1 MPQIIP
7 LKFHNMPQ
15 LVTVPFATLPF
26 GALLKQLRK
35 QAGMTQRDLAAAVNY
50 SDSLISSLEKEQRQP
65 DLDAVIHAFVPA
77 LGLQDDPNTAAWL
90 IERAAVARGE
100 QPPTSVT
107 LQRTTHL
114 VLQEDRA
121 AQTSPLPALPTA
133 LIGRSEEVD
142 QLCNRLLG
150 HSGRLLTL
158 VGPPG
163 IGKTT
168 LALAAAARL
177 QPHYPDGVVFV
188 TLAAIGEATLMAATI
203 AVAVGSKDAGS
214 KPPKTRLIELLRRKT
229 MLLVLDN
236 LEQIHDAAPLIAE
249 LVAECPG
256 LRVLATSRERLHLRA
271 EQRFKVPSLDLA
283 PAVELFVQRAQAV
296 DASFHLTPHNQ
307 PTIENICQRL
317 DCLPLA
323 LELCAVQVDVLSP
336 AQLLTQLQDHRLDV
350 LVEGSHDLPPRQ
362 RTLRAAIE
370 HSYSLLDDQERALF
384 RSLGV
389 FVGGFDL
396 AAAEAV
402 SDWQQETHTRPLLS
416 TLHALINKSLVRS
429 DTLLSGD
436 QRFVLLETI
445 REFAL
450 DALARL
456 PGEALAQTRQR
467 HAEYFASFLEA
478 VSLKCD
484 ADEFSGIMDVEQHNA
499 RTALR
504 WLIDHK
510 DPLVFKSVGWMGW
523 YSQLCGL
530 ITEQRYWISEVLSAG
545 IELTPLEHQAMLSR
559 AAISAWSQHDFEAGL
574 RYGHEA
580 LAAAR
585 AIGSQSM
592 IAEEL
597 GALSHAYFEMDNV
610 AQAKTL
616 ALEAQPLA
624 RASQNPEAIA
634 IALIELG
641 KAEWALGDIGQAEA
655 HLAEAYAL
663 CQAPDWRQYVYTG
676 LACKGMGEMA
686 LSRRDYNHALEY
698 LREGV
703 RRSKADMKG
712 GNLNSLACV
721 IGTMPR
727 GTTADVQRAAKI
739 WGACEALIEKIGRGL
754 APFDRRWIDAWI
766 AEARSRI
773 DSKVFDMARAE
784 GRELSLD
791 EAIALAMVD

>member
-1 MPQIIP
+1 MSRPVTIP
-7 LKFHNMPQ
+7 F
-15 LVTVPFATLPF
+15 VTLTF
-26 GALLKQLRK
+26 GVLLKQLRK

-50 SDSLISSLEKEQRQP
+50 SDSFISSLEKEQRQP
-65 DLDAVIHAFVPA
+65 DLDVVIHAFIPA
-77 LGLQDDPNTAAWL
+77 LGLQDDPDTAAWL

-100 QPPTSVT
+100 QPPSSIT

-114 VLQEDRA
+114 VLQEEREETIS
-121 AQTSPLPALPTA
+121 QLPAAPTA
-133 LIGRSEEVD
+133 LIGRDED
-142 QLCNRLLG
+142 MTQLCNRLLG
-150 HSGRLLTL
+150 HSSRLLTL

-168 LALAAAARL
+168 LALAAAARM
-177 QPHYPDGVVFV
+177 QPYYPDGAVFV
-188 TLAAIGEATLMAATI
+188 ALAAIGEATLMAATI
-203 AVAVGSKDAGS
+203 AVAVSVGSNDASS

-249 LVAECPG
+249 LVAQCPR
-256 LRVLATSRERLHLRA
+256 LCILTTSRERLHLRA
-271 EQRFKVPSLDLA
+271 EQRFKVPPLDLA
-283 PAVELFVQRAQAV
+283 PAIELFVQRAQAV
-296 DASFHLTPHNQ
+296 DADFRLTLHNHAA
-307 PTIENICQRL
+307 IEAICQRL

-323 LELCAVQVDVLSP
+323 LELCAVQVDLFSP

-402 SDWQQETHTRPLLS
+402 SDWRQETHTRPLLS

-429 DTLLSGD
+429 DTLPSGD

-450 DALARL
+450 EQLSGDELKQAR
-456 PGEALAQTRQR
+456 QQ
-467 HAEYFASFLEA
+467 HAEYFARFLEA
-478 VSLKCD
+478 VSLKGD
-484 ADEFSGIMDVEQHNA
+484 VDGFFDIMDVEQHNA
-499 RTALR
+499 RAALR

-545 IELTPLEHQAMLSR
+545 IELTPLEHQAMLSG

-574 RYGHEA
+574 RYGYEA

-597 GALSHAYFEMDNV
+597 GALSHAYFEMDNI

-634 IALIELG
+634 LALIELG

-754 APFDRRWIDAWI
+754 APFDRRQTDAWV

-773 DSKVFDMARAE
+773 DPKVFDMAWAE
-784 GRELSLD
+784 GRELSL
-791 EAIALAMVD
+791 EEVIALAMR